1 MTKVGV
7 AADHGRLLSGVRR
20 PSLCDVERPDPCEY
34 QPPLRWWSH
43 AWRLVLMLMISA
55 LGWLPALSVQSDVSH
70 LWIVADVALGLA
82 AYVLVFFRRRWP
94 LAIAIVLGLI
104 SAVSGSAS
112 GPAVLAAVSVATR
125 RRWREIAVVGV
136 VNFTCAEFFST
147 ITATED
153 DPRWVILIA
162 NSVATGAVLGWGMYI
177 GSRRELIWTLRN
189 RAERAEAEQELR
201 VRQAR
206 SAEQA
211 RIAREMHDVL
221 AHRISQISMH
231 AGALAYREGLSPDEV
246 RTSAEVIRDKAHE
259 ALTDLRG
266 VLGVLRDGTTGERTL
281 TPQPTYADLPDLV
294 EDAQG
299 SGVRVEFEDLVHD
312 PVPDAVGRTIYRIV
326 QEGITNARKHAPGAL
341 LTVRVSGSPE
351 DGIDVL
357 LRNPVGFGPTR
368 TPGAGLGL
376 VGLSERAELRGGR
389 LEHGRDGSSFVLHGW
404 IPWAA

>member
-1 MTKVGV
+1 M
-7 AADHGRLLSGVRR
+7 
-20 PSLCDVERPDPCEY
+20 ERPDPCEY
-34 QPPLRWWSH
+34 QPPLRLWSHLWRVAVMLCLSAVAWLPVWKHQADVSH
-43 AWRLVLMLMISA
+43 AW
-55 LGWLPALSVQSDVSH
+55 
-70 LWIVADVALGLA
+70 WILDLA
-82 AYVLVFFRRRWP
+82 IGAAGYVLVFWRRRWP
-94 LAIAIVLGLI
+94 LTVAVVLALAG
-104 SAVSGSAS
+104 AVSGSVA
-112 GPAVLAAVSVATR
+112 GPSVLAAASVATR
-125 RRWREIAVVGV
+125 RRWREIALVGA
-136 VNFTCAEFFST
+136 VNFAAAQLFSVLT
-147 ITATED
+147 SPDD
-153 DPRWVILIA
+153 DPLWLIVIA
-162 NSVATGAVLGWGMYI
+162 NAIAVAAVLGWGMYI

-201 VRQAR
+201 VQQAR
-206 SAEQA
+206 GQEQT

-231 AGALAYREGLSPDEV
+231 AGALAYRDGLRPEEV
-246 RTSAEVIRDKAHE
+246 RASAEVIRDKAHE

-281 TPQPTYADLPDLV
+281 TPQPTYADLAGLV
-294 EDAQG
+294 DEAEE
-299 SGVRVEFEDLVHD
+299 SGVRIEFEDLVHD
-312 PVPDAVGRTIYRIV
+312 PVPEAAGRTVYRIV

-341 LTVRVSGSPE
+341 LTVRVTGSPD

-389 LEHGRDGSSFVLHGW
+389 LDHGRDGSTFVLHGW